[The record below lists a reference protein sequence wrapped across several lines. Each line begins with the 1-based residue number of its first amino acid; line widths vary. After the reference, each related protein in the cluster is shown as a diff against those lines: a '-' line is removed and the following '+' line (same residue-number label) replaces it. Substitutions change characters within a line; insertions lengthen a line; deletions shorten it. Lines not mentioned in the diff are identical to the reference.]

1 MTLKILKLSLK
12 AIWNNKMRSILTML
26 GIIIGVMAVVVLVSI
41 TQGATEGI
49 TSSISDMG
57 SDRITAS
64 ITDEDVSLSVE
75 TVETLADYSM
85 IDSVA
90 PVVSVNKTVKKGTT
104 SGNYSI
110 YGITPDYFT
119 VQDVDIQRGRTI
131 YDSDIEWTT
140 RVCVIGTDVA
150 TDLFGTWDAVDGTI
164 TIGDRIYKVIGVLE
178 EQGSSLA
185 GVSNSSVL
193 IPYSTAARM
202 TGEDSVST
210 FYIKASSDNMVNSAM
225 NITETFLL
233 QATRDED
240 AFSVSNESSVLET
253 MDEVDNTMSLLIG
266 GIAAISLL
274 VGGIGIMNIMLV
286 SVTERTRE
294 IGIRKAVGAKRRHIM
309 FQFLCEA
316 CVLSVLG
323 GLIGLLLSFAGVEIY
338 GIVVGTSYAMNWG
351 IGGASIAFCALI
363 GIAFGLYPAAKA
375 SGLQPIDALHNSQ

>member
-57 SDRITAS
+57 SDRITAK
-64 ITDEDVSLSVE
+64 ITDSDVSLSVE
-75 TVETLADYSM
+75 TIETLADYGM

-90 PVVSVNKTVKKGTT
+90 PVVSVNKTVKKGSTT
-104 SGNYSI
+104 GNYSI

-140 RVCVIGTDVA
+140 SVCVIGTDVA

-164 TIGDRIYKVIGVLE
+164 TIGDRIYRVVGVLE

-202 TGEDSVST
+202 TGENSVST
-210 FYIKASSDNMVNSAM
+210 FYIKASNDNMVNTAM

-266 GIAAISLL
+266 GIAAISLI

-294 IGIRKAVGAKRRHIM
+294 IGIRKAVGAKRKHIM

-323 GLIGLLLSFAGVEIY
+323 GLVGLLLSFAGVQIY
-338 GIVVGTSYAMNWG
+338 GIVVGMSYAMNWA
-351 IGGASIAFCALI
+351 IGGAAIGFCAII
-363 GIAFGLYPAAKA
+363 GVAFGLYPAAKA
-375 SGLQPIDALHNSQ
+375 SKLQPIDALHNS

>member
-57 SDRITAS
+57 SDRITAN
-64 ITDEDVSLSVE
+64 ITDSDVSLSVE
-75 TVETLADYSM
+75 NIETLADYGM

-104 SGNYSI
+104 TGNYSI

-140 RVCVIGTDVA
+140 SVCVIGTDVA

-164 TIGDRIYKVIGVLE
+164 TIGDRIYKVVGVLE

-202 TGEDSVST
+202 TGENSVST
-210 FYIKASSDNMVNSAM
+210 FYIKAANDNMVNTAM

-266 GIAAISLL
+266 GIAAISLI

-294 IGIRKAVGAKRRHIM
+294 IGIRKAVGAKRKHIM

-338 GIVVGTSYAMNWG
+338 GIVVGTSYAMNWA
-351 IGGASIAFCALI
+351 IGGAAIGFCAII
-363 GIAFGLYPAAKA
+363 GVAFGLYPAAKA
-375 SGLQPIDALHNSQ
+375 SKLQPIDALHNS

>member
-1 MTLKILKLSLK
+1 MTLKILKLSFK

-26 GIIIGVMAVVVLVSI
+26 GIIIGVMAVVILVSI

-75 TVETLADYSM
+75 TIKTLADYGM

-90 PVVSVNKTVKKGTT
+90 PVVSVSKTVKKGTAT
-104 SGNYSI
+104 GNYSI

-119 VQDVDIQRGRTI
+119 VQNVDIQRGRTI

-140 RVCVIGTDVA
+140 SVCVIGTEVA

-164 TIGDRIYKVIGVLE
+164 TIGDRIYKVVGVLE
-178 EQGSSLA
+178 EQGSSLS

-210 FYIKASSDNMVNSAM
+210 FYIKATNDSTVNTAM
-225 NITETFLL
+225 NVTETFLL

-266 GIAAISLL
+266 GIAAISLI

-294 IGIRKAVGAKRRHIM
+294 IGIRKAVGAKRSHIM

-323 GLIGLLLSFAGVEIY
+323 GLIGLGLSMAGVEIY
-338 GIVVGTSYAMNWG
+338 GIVVGASYAMNWG
-351 IGGASIAFCALI
+351 IGGASIAFCAVI

-375 SGLQPIDALHNSQ
+375 SKLQPIDALHNS

>member
-26 GIIIGVMAVVVLVSI
+26 GIIIGVMAVVILVSI

-57 SDRITAS
+57 SDRITATIS
-64 ITDEDVSLSVE
+64 SDDVSLSVE
-75 TVETLADYSM
+75 TVESLADYGM
-85 IDSVA
+85 IESVA
-90 PVVSVNKTVKKGTT
+90 PVVSVSKSVKKGTNT
-104 SGNYSI
+104 GNYSV

-119 VQDVDIQRGRTI
+119 VQDVEVQRGRKLVS
-131 YDSDIEWTT
+131 SDVEWTT

-164 TIGDRIYKVIGVLE
+164 TIGEQVYKVVGVLE

-185 GVSNSSVL
+185 GVSNSSIL

-202 TGEDSVST
+202 TGESSVST
-210 FYIKASSDNMVNSAM
+210 FYIKAASEDSVTMAM
-225 NITETFLL
+225 NMTENFLL

-253 MDEVDNTMSLLIG
+253 MDEVDNTMSILLA
-266 GIAAISLL
+266 GIAAISLI

-294 IGIRKAVGAKRRHIM
+294 IGIRKAVGAKRKHIM

-323 GLIGLLLSFAGVEIY
+323 GLIGLVLSFAGIQMY
-338 GIVVGTSYAMNWG
+338 NLMAGASASMNWAVG
-351 IGGASIAFCALI
+351 SAAIAFCAVI
-363 GIAFGLYPAAKA
+363 GIVFGGYPAAKA
-375 SGLQPIDALHNSQ
+375 SRLQPIDALHNS